1 MMNSS
6 WARRRWYDFR
16 MGHSIYLVF
25 MMSFAN
31 FILIFHRLL
40 IERVDWLNEILGDL
54 WMFVALFVFLYV
66 PVAVVV
72 GAWHRRNQIKVETEV
87 ALMQSPL
94 HAKVFR
100 ILLDM
105 QAGRATPEEVDSL
118 RKLLKAVEDKG
129 S

>member
-40 IERVDWLNEILGDL
+40 IERVDWLNALLGDL

-118 RKLLKAVEDKG
+118 RKLLKTVEDKG

>member
-1 MMNSS
+1 MGSS
-6 WARRRWYDFR
+6 WVRRRWHDFR

-40 IERVDWLNEILGDL
+40 IERVDWLNELLGDL
-54 WMFVALFVFLYV
+54 WVFVVLFVFLYV
-66 PVAVVV
+66 PVAIVV
-72 GAWHRRNQIKVETEV
+72 GVWHRKNQIKVDTEV
-87 ALMQSPL
+87 VLMQSPL
-94 HAKVFR
+94 HAKIFR

-118 RKLLKAVEDKG
+118 RKLLKNVEDK
-129 S
+129 SA

>member
-1 MMNSS
+1 MNSS
-6 WARRRWYDFR
+6 WARHRWYDFR

-40 IERVDWLNEILGDL
+40 IERVDWLNELLGDL

-72 GAWHRRNQIKVETEV
+72 GAWHRRNQIKVETAV
-87 ALMQSPL
+87 AMMQSPL
-94 HAKVFR
+94 HAKIFR

-118 RKLLKAVEDKG
+118 RKLLKNVEDKG
-129 S
+129 V

>member
-1 MMNSS
+1 MNSS

-40 IERVDWLNEILGDL
+40 IERVDWLNELLGDL

-118 RKLLKAVEDKG
+118 RKLLKTVEDKG

>member
-1 MMNSS
+1 MNSS
-6 WARRRWYDFR
+6 WARRRWHDFR

-25 MMSFAN
+25 IMSFAN

-40 IERVDWLNEILGDL
+40 IERIDWLNELLGDL
-54 WMFVALFVFLYV
+54 WVFIVLFVFLYV

-72 GAWHRRNQIKVETEV
+72 GVWHRKNQLKVETDII
-87 ALMQSPL
+87 LMQSPL
-94 HAKVFR
+94 HAKIFR

-118 RKLLKAVEDKG
+118 RKLLKNVEDK
-129 S
+129 SA

>member
-1 MMNSS
+1 MNSS

-40 IERVDWLNEILGDL
+40 IERVDWLNELLGDL

-105 QAGRATPEEVDSL
+105 QAGRATPEEVDAL
-118 RKLLKAVEDKG
+118 RKLLKTVEDKG